1 MFTLHYDFLSDG
13 RLLSYR
19 NSKWSVP
26 SKCHHLYVVSLF
38 NIDVP
43 HHFIQRFRRSKNYL
57 HQAGTSNTDTD
68 DEVFED
74 DESIAL
80 TSNQGGQHQA
90 KAIMASKAKGLAL
103 YIVVCNHNHYWCK
116 VGRTTQSKKALRSRY
131 YFAYY
136 SWMTYF

>member
-1 MFTLHYDFLSDG
+1 MFEDDESIALTSNQG
-13 RLLSYR
+13 G
-19 NSKWSVP
+19 
-26 SKCHHLYVVSLF
+26 
-38 NIDVP
+38 
-43 HHFIQRFRRSKNYL
+43 Q
-57 HQAGTSNTDTD
+57 HQAKAIMASKATARSQSITDTN

-80 TSNQGGQHQA
+80 TSNQGRQHQA